1 MATNKETYDSS
12 NITVMEGL
20 EAVRKRPAMYI
31 GSTSLQGLHHL
42 VYEVVDNSIDEILA
56 GGCNRIDVVLKE
68 GNICSVTDN
77 GRGIPVDPMT
87 EVKDPRLKGKS
98 ALEVVLTVLHAGG
111 KFDSGAYKV
120 SGGLHG
126 VGVSC
131 VNALSE
137 WLEVNVSRDG
147 KIWNQKFSRGKAVS
161 EVVPVGE
168 TNRHGTNV
176 IFKPDN
182 EIFGDGVFSYEVI
195 SGRLREL
202 AFLNPGC
209 KINITDERS
218 GKKENFFYE
227 GGLVN
232 FVKHINT
239 NKTLINQEP
248 IAISKTE
255 GDTMLDVAIQ
265 YNTDYSETVIS
276 FVNNIK
282 TIEGGTHVSGFRSSL
297 TSIINKYIKK
307 YDMNK
312 DKAVS
317 GDDVREGLTVVISVK
332 IPHPQFE
339 GQTKT
344 KLGNGEVEGI
354 VRTLTGDALSTYFEE
369 NPTVAKAI
377 CQKAISASE
386 AREAARKAKDLARR
400 KGSLMDS
407 GLPGKLA
414 DCSEKD
420 PSKSEIFIVEGDS
433 AGGSAKQGRDRGFQ
447 AILPLR
453 GKILNVEK
461 AQLGKIVGSDAIR
474 TLISAIGTGIG
485 EGPDGFN
492 IAKLRYHKIIIM
504 ADADVDGQHI
514 RTLLLTFFYRQMKK
528 LIEGGYVYIAQPP
541 LFKVKKG
548 KFESYFDND
557 KQLQKWQLKEASGV
571 ARVKRRSPGI
581 TAAQIAEGLGTS
593 ASEAAKGQASV
604 SEIAQAAVSQGV
616 ADNVKDA
623 ENAVTTS
630 QDNAGNG
637 QSTAKDISFIGNED
651 LKTLLETIIHLEDT
665 NLLLEMRNLTLAD
678 YLEFE
683 KSGQVPLYRVIQ
695 SDESWRYFYTEEEY
709 GLFEQEQ
716 IAKKKAE
723 LIAQGIPEESINDD
737 EIAPAYQILSEF
749 GKMKIISERLKKLG
763 YSIEDYQYPEP
774 KDKKDEKFLFDIVTE
789 KDVIP
794 VHDLKE
800 LLSKIMTIGAGSA
813 TIQRYKGL
821 GEMNAEQLWE
831 TTMDPSKRKLL
842 KVVLEDEAEAEKT
855 FTMLMG
861 DKVEPRREFIEQNAL
876 TVKNLDI

>member
-1 MATNKETYDSS
+1 MATKQDNYDSS

-56 GGCNRIDVVLKE
+56 GGCNKIDVVLKE

-176 IFKPDN
+176 IFKPDY
-182 EIFGDGVFSYEVI
+182 EIFGDGVFSYDVI
-195 SGRLREL
+195 AGRLREL

-227 GGLVN
+227 GGLIN
-232 FVKHINT
+232 FVKHINA
-239 NKTLINQEP
+239 NKTLINPEP
-248 IAISKTE
+248 ISISKTE

-312 DKAVS
+312 DKPVS
-317 GDDVREGLTVVISVK
+317 GEDVREGLTVVISVK

-377 CQKAISASE
+377 CQKAISASD

-514 RTLLLTFFYRQMKK
+514 RTLLLTFFYRQMRK
-528 LIEGGYVYIAQPP
+528 LVDGGYIYIAQPP
-541 LFKVKKG
+541 LYKVKKG
-548 KFESYFDND
+548 KFEGYFDND
-557 KQLQKWQLKEASGV
+557 SQLQKWQMKEATGT
-571 ARVKRRSPGI
+571 ARVRRH
-581 TAAQIAEGLGTS
+581 S
-593 ASEAAKGQASV
+593 ADIKA
-604 SEIAQAAVSQGV
+604 
-616 ADNVKDA
+616 A
-623 ENAVTTS
+623 ENVPFIENKDLTS
-630 QDNAGNG
+630 
-637 QSTAKDISFIGNED
+637 
-651 LKTLLETIIHLEDT
+651 LLETIIQLEDT
-665 NLLLEMRNLTLAD
+665 ILQLETRNLTLEQFLD
-678 YLEFE
+678 FQ
-683 KSGQVPLYRVIQ
+683 KQGQIPLYRVIQ

-723 LIAQGIPEESINDD
+723 LIAQGIAEETINED

-749 GKMKIISERLKKLG
+749 AKLKNISAKLSSFG
-763 YSIEDYQYPEP
+763 YSIEDYEYPEP

-789 KDVIP
+789 KDEIK
-794 VHDLKE
+794 VHGLKE
-800 LLSKIMTIGAGSA
+800 LLTKVMAIGAGSA

-842 KVVLEDEAEAEKT
+842 KVTLDDEAEAEKT

>member
-68 GNICSVTDN
+68 GNVCSVTDN

-168 TNRHGTNV
+168 TNKHGTNV
-176 IFKPDN
+176 IFKPDY
-182 EIFGDGVFSYEVI
+182 EIFGDGVFSYDVI
-195 SGRLREL
+195 AGRLREL

-209 KINITDERS
+209 KINIIDERS

-239 NKTLINQEP
+239 NKTLINPEP

-312 DKAVS
+312 DKPVS

-354 VRTLTGDALSTYFEE
+354 VRTLTGDALGTYFEE

-377 CQKAISASE
+377 CQKAINASE

-461 AQLGKIVGSDAIR
+461 AQLGKIIGSDAIR

-485 EGPDGFN
+485 DGPDGFN
-492 IAKLRYHKIIIM
+492 LEKLRYHKIIIM

-514 RTLLLTFFYRQMKK
+514 RTLLLTFFYRQMRK
-528 LIEGGYVYIAQPP
+528 LVDGGYIYIAQPP
-541 LFKVKKG
+541 LYKVKKG

-557 KQLQKWQLKEASGV
+557 DQLQKWKMKEATGT
-571 ARVKRRSPGI
+571 ARVKRHG
-581 TAAQIAEGLGTS
+581 
-593 ASEAAKGQASV
+593 
-604 SEIAQAAVSQGV
+604 
-616 ADNVKDA
+616 A
-623 ENAVTTS
+623 EN
-630 QDNAGNG
+630 N
-637 QSTAKDISFIGNED
+637 SFIENKE
-651 LKTLLETIIHLEDT
+651 LTRLLETIIFLENT
-665 NLLLEMRNLTLAD
+665 IVQLETRNLTLEQFM
-678 YLEFE
+678 EFQ
-683 KSGQVPLYRVIQ
+683 KHGQIPLYRVIQ
-695 SDESWRYFYTEEEY
+695 DDENWRYFYTEEEY

-723 LIAQGIPEESINDD
+723 LIAQGFAEESINED

-749 GKMKIISERLKKLG
+749 AKLKNISAVLAEMG
-763 YSIEDYQYPEP
+763 YSLDDYEYPEP
-774 KDKKDEKFLFDIVTE
+774 KDKKDEKFLFDIVKE
-789 KDVIP
+789 DEYSP

-800 LLSKIMTIGAGSA
+800 LLSEVMKIGAGNA
-813 TIQRYKGL
+813 NIQRYKGL

-842 KVVLEDEAEAEKT
+842 KVTLDDEAEAEKT

>member
-1 MATNKETYDSS
+1 MATKQDNYDSS
-12 NITVMEGL
+12 NIQVMEGL

-56 GGCNRIDVVLKE
+56 GGCNKIDVVLKE
-68 GNICSVTDN
+68 GNICSVSDN

-147 KIWNQKFSRGKAVS
+147 KVWNQKFSRGKPVS
-161 EVVPVGE
+161 EVTPVGE

-182 EIFGDGVFSYEVI
+182 EIFGDGIFSYDVI
-195 SGRLREL
+195 AGRLREL

-209 KINITDERS
+209 RINITDERNG
-218 GKKENFFYE
+218 GKKANFFYE

-232 FVKHINT
+232 FVKHLNA
-239 NKTLINQEP
+239 NKTPINPEP
-248 IAISKTE
+248 ISISKTE
-255 GDTMLDVAIQ
+255 GDVMLDIAIQ
-265 YNTDYSETVIS
+265 YNTDYNETVIS

-282 TIEGGTHVSGFRSSL
+282 TIEGGTHVSGFRASL
-297 TSIINKYIKK
+297 TRIINDYIKK
-307 YDMNK
+307 YELTK
-312 DKAVS
+312 DKPV
-317 GDDVREGLTVVISVK
+317 GGEDVREGLTVVISVK

-354 VRTLTGDALSTYFEE
+354 VRTLTGDALGTFFEE

-377 CQKAISASE
+377 CQKAIGASE

-400 KGSLMDS
+400 KGSLVDS

-461 AQLGKIVGSDAIR
+461 AQLGKIVASDAIR

-492 IAKLRYHKIIIM
+492 INKLRYHKIIIM

-514 RTLLLTFFYRQMKK
+514 RTLLLTFFYRQMRQ
-528 LIEGGYVYIAQPP
+528 LVDNGHIYIAQPP
-541 LFKVKKG
+541 LYKVKKG
-548 KFESYFDND
+548 KFETYFDND
-557 KQLQKWQLKEASGV
+557 DQLQKWQMNEATGT
-571 ARVKRRSPGI
+571 ARVKSNRDGEFI
-581 TAAQIAEGLGTS
+581 E
-593 ASEAAKGQASV
+593 
-604 SEIAQAAVSQGV
+604 
-616 ADNVKDA
+616 NVKLT
-623 ENAVTTS
+623 E
-630 QDNAGNG
+630 
-637 QSTAKDISFIGNED
+637 
-651 LKTLLETIIHLEDT
+651 LLETIIQLENT
-665 NLLLEMRNLTLAD
+665 LLQLETRNLTLEQF
-678 YLEFE
+678 LEFQ
-683 KSGQVPLYRVIQ
+683 KQGKVPLYRVIQ
-695 SDESWRYFYTEEEY
+695 NDETWRYFYTEEEY
-709 GLFEQEQ
+709 GQFEQEQ
-716 IAKKKAE
+716 IKIKKEE
-723 LIAQGIPEESINDD
+723 LIAQGIAEETINED

-749 GKMKIISERLKKLG
+749 ARLNNISAKLKNLG
-763 YSIEDYQYPEP
+763 YGLEDFEYPEP
-774 KDKKDEKFLFDIVTE
+774 KDKKDEIFLFTVVTE
-789 KDVIP
+789 KEETLI
-794 VHDLKE
+794 HDMKA
-800 LLSKIMTIGAGSA
+800 LLSKVMSVGAGSA

-842 KVVLEDEAEAEKT
+842 KVCLDDEAEAEKT

>member
-1 MATNKETYDSS
+1 MATKQDNYDSS

-56 GGCNRIDVVLKE
+56 GGCNKIDVVLKE

-176 IFKPDN
+176 IFKPDY
-182 EIFGDGVFSYEVI
+182 EIFGDGVFSYDVI
-195 SGRLREL
+195 AGRLREL

-227 GGLVN
+227 GGLIN
-232 FVKHINT
+232 FVKHINA
-239 NKTLINQEP
+239 NKTLINPEP
-248 IAISKTE
+248 ISISKTE

-312 DKAVS
+312 DKPVS
-317 GDDVREGLTVVISVK
+317 GEDVREGLTVVISVK

-377 CQKAISASE
+377 CQKAISASD

-514 RTLLLTFFYRQMKK
+514 RTLLLTFFYRQMRK
-528 LIEGGYVYIAQPP
+528 LVDGGYIYIAQPP
-541 LFKVKKG
+541 LYKVKKG
-548 KFESYFDND
+548 KFEGYFDND
-557 KQLQKWQLKEASGV
+557 GQLQKWQMKEATGT
-571 ARVKRRSPGI
+571 ARVRRRS
-581 TAAQIAEGLGTS
+581 
-593 ASEAAKGQASV
+593 
-604 SEIAQAAVSQGV
+604 
-616 ADNVKDA
+616 ADNPA
-623 ENAVTTS
+623 EN
-630 QDNAGNG
+630 D
-637 QSTAKDISFIGNED
+637 SFIENKD
-651 LKTLLETIIHLEDT
+651 LTSLLETIILLEDT
-665 NLLLEMRNLTLAD
+665 ILQLETRNLTLEQFMD
-678 YLEFE
+678 FQRQ
-683 KSGQVPLYRVIQ
+683 GQIPLYRVIQ

-723 LIAQGIPEESINDD
+723 LIAQGMAEESINED

-749 GKMKIISERLKKLG
+749 AKLKNISAKLSALG
-763 YSIEDYQYPEP
+763 YSIDDYQYPEP

-789 KDVIP
+789 KEEIR

-800 LLSKIMTIGAGSA
+800 LLTKVMAIGAGSA

-842 KVVLEDEAEAEKT
+842 KVTLDDEAEAEKT